1 MTVDVIPAP
10 DIFVNAS
17 VTQETAPDHAIRRL
31 LSEPGKVKSTDWI
44 LGRVSAML
52 TASGQFVEERVTEQ
66 VELIRSFVEIV
77 EVGGEFDEDDWGAA
91 LGAAASAAGVG
102 RVMTDHPD
110 LLAANE
116 TSEIDFVSSEAW
128 LVEQTTPPPP
138 PGA

>member
-1 MTVDVIPAP
+1 MSVDVIPAP

-17 VTQETAPDHAIRRL
+17 VTQETAPDHAVRRL
-31 LSEPGKVKSTDWI
+31 LSEPGKVKSTEWI
-44 LGRVSAML
+44 LSRVSAML
-52 TASGQFVEERVTEQ
+52 IASGQFVEEKVHEQ
-66 VELIRSFVEIV
+66 VELIRSFVEV
-77 EVGGEFDEDDWGAA
+77 VPLDQDFEEDDWSGA
-91 LGAAASAAGVG
+91 LSAAAGAAGVG

-116 TSEIDFVSSEAW
+116 SSEVDFVSSEAW